1 MKEQVM
7 VEPVLQLIHIN
18 QWVSRL
24 RTALG
29 AVHSFP
35 VRKGDP
41 DLARLF
47 VASAILWLH
56 SSKAKR

>member
-1 MKEQVM
+1 M
-7 VEPVLQLIHIN
+7 EPVSQSIHIN

-29 AVHSFP
+29 VVHSFP
-35 VRKGDP
+35 VRKSDP
-41 DLARLF
+41 DLAGLF
-47 VASAILWLH
+47 IASAILWLH